1 MSSRGNVK
9 TKVGTVVSN
18 KMDKSILVR
27 VDRKVKHPLYKKYI
41 TRSSKFVAHDER
53 NECQA
58 GDRVKIVETR
68 PLSRRKRWRLMEVL
82 EKAEQV

>member
-1 MSSRGNVK
+1 MSGRGNKK
-9 TKVGTVVSN
+9 TKVGTVVSS

-41 TRSSKFVAHDER
+41 TRSSKFVAHDEGD
-53 NECQA
+53 ECRA
-58 GDRVKIVETR
+58 GDKVKIVETR
-68 PLSRRKRWRLMEVL
+68 PMSRRKRWRLVEIL

>member
-1 MSSRGNVK
+1 MSGRGNTK

-18 KMDKSILVR
+18 KMDKSIMVR

-53 NECQA
+53 NKCQH
-58 GDRVKIVETR
+58 GDKVKIVETR
-68 PLSRRKRWRLMEVL
+68 PISRRKRWRLVEIL

>member
-1 MSSRGNVK
+1 MSSRGNTK

-58 GDRVKIVETR
+58 GDKVKIVETR